1 MGGLNHLPNG
11 RPPAS
16 FMCVNKSFRNMNQE
30 ATMQG
35 NITTALLGGLFLIMA
50 LGVPVWARANSDEAQ
65 LESIRKDI
73 DHSTTSSASS
83 DKVKTLSS
91 QFNVDP
97 SVVEQLRANKQ
108 GWGETSIE
116 LAMAQRLTQTDTTNY
131 PTMADALNKIETL
144 RSQKMGWGKIANSL
158 GFKLGP
164 VVSAASHTRNELRKE
179 SRVEKSTGSLKSE
192 KSEKAERSAKAEKIE
207 RPVSTGRPERPVHPE
222 RAARVH

>member
-1 MGGLNHLPNG
+1 
-11 RPPAS
+11 
-16 FMCVNKSFRNMNQE
+16 
-30 ATMQG
+30 MQG
-35 NITTALLGGLFLIMA
+35 NITTALLGSLFLVMA
-50 LGVPVWARANSDEAQ
+50 LGFPIWARANSDEAQ

-73 DHSTTSSASS
+73 DHGAGASVSTS
-83 DKVKTLSS
+83 KIQTLSS

-97 SVVEQLRANKQ
+97 SVVEKLHAANH

-116 LAMAQRLTQTDTTNY
+116 LAMAQRLTQTDAKTY
-131 PTMADALNKIETL
+131 PTMAEALNKVETL

-179 SRVEKSTGSLKSE
+179 SRMEKSTGSLKSE
-192 KSEKAERSAKAEKIE
+192 KSEKAERSAKVEKIE
-207 RPVSTGRPERPVHPE
+207 RPVSAGRPERSVRPE